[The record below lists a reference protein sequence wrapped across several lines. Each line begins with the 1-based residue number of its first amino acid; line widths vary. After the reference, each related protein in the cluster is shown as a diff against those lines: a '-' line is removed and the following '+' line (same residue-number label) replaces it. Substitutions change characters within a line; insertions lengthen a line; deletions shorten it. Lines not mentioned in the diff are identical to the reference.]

1 MNPFSKNPFANKNTN
16 THIVGN
22 KIQFDEKQK
31 LENIKENMT
40 KLKFQNKE
48 EISQNQQL
56 KQPNLQEKIDFLRK
70 LDKW

>member
-1 MNPFSKNPFANKNTN
+1 MNPFNKNPFTNKNSN

-40 KLKFQNKE
+40 KLKYQNE
-48 EISQNQQL
+48 EQKLNNQQL

-70 LDKW
+70 IDK